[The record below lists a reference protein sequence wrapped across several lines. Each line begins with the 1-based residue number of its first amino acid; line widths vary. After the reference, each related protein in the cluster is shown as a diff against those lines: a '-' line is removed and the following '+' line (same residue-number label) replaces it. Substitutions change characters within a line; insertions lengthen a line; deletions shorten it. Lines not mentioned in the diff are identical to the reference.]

1 MEKIKKDLNDCNKE
15 ILNQFTGLY
24 YKITNN
30 FDKSYFY
37 GKKAGYE
44 EMLTWFK
51 SYQNNS
57 IKFISPKSV
66 KSYLTDKG
74 SKSKNSLSEKKNIKD
89 KDDSSKRINKANFNY
104 LFYNQTFNID
114 NNHNRNKI
122 EYNVYPTS
130 VENAFNKN
138 SNKSLNPFNFIVNN
152 KNKDEY
158 YHLSLLANPSM
169 KSNNQNNN
177 INNSFSFFNNNKI
190 NDSIDEQ
197 MKPINTINNN
207 FYTDTNLKRKKNN

>member
-30 FDKSYFY
+30 FD
-37 GKKAGYE
+37 
-44 EMLTWFK
+44 
-51 SYQNNS
+51 
-57 IKFISPKSV
+57 

-177 INNSFSFFNNNKI
+177 IN
-190 NDSIDEQ
+190 DSIDEQ